1 MSEKNKLTI
10 IIVTYNSDA
19 IINNCLTNIS
29 LEKNEVFV
37 IDNNSS
43 DKTLEIVA
51 NNFPAV
57 KIIKNSKN
65 IGFGRANNIGLLQIT
80 NDFALILNVD
90 AQITEEDI
98 EKTIEIMSKNPDIAI
113 AGGVVH
119 NCVIDENKKIIS
131 SYPCQKNLE
140 QLKEEKPQE
149 LYFNKFVTME
159 LFHIGFLSVRLLDL
173 LDILIV
179 SFLLYK
185 AYQLLKGGTA
195 INIFIGIVSMYMLW
209 FLFVKIFE
217 MQLLGAILGQFMS
230 VGVLA
235 LIIVFQQEV
244 RRFLV
249 ILGSSSFTGK
259 DSFTRKILPWNW
271 KEEQITTADLIPV
284 IKACESMSNS
294 KTGAILVLSR
304 TTDLKFFENSGD
316 AMDADLSKRLLESI
330 FFKNSPLHDGAV
342 IIRNNKIKAARCVL
356 PVTDNNDLPAHL
368 GMRHRAA
375 LGITE
380 QSDAISI
387 IVSEETGNIS
397 VAKNG
402 VLENNLSIHDLELYL
417 QREY

>member
-1 MSEKNKLTI
+1 
-10 IIVTYNSDA
+10 
-19 IINNCLTNIS
+19 
-29 LEKNEVFV
+29 
-37 IDNNSS
+37 
-43 DKTLEIVA
+43 
-51 NNFPAV
+51 
-57 KIIKNSKN
+57 
-65 IGFGRANNIGLLQIT
+65 
-80 NDFALILNVD
+80 
-90 AQITEEDI
+90 
-98 EKTIEIMSKNPDIAI
+98 
-113 AGGVVH
+113 
-119 NCVIDENKKIIS
+119 
-131 SYPCQKNLE
+131 
-140 QLKEEKPQE
+140 
-149 LYFNKFVTME
+149 ME
-159 LFHIGFLSVRLLDL
+159 LFHLGFLSVRLLDL

-271 KEEQITTADLIPV
+271 KEEQVITADLIPV

-316 AMDADLSKRLLESI
+316 AMDADLSKRLIESI
-330 FFKNSPLHDGAV
+330 FFKNSPLHDGAA

-402 VLENNLSIHDLELYL
+402 VLENNLSVHDLELYL

>member
-1 MSEKNKLTI
+1 
-10 IIVTYNSDA
+10 
-19 IINNCLTNIS
+19 
-29 LEKNEVFV
+29 
-37 IDNNSS
+37 
-43 DKTLEIVA
+43 
-51 NNFPAV
+51 
-57 KIIKNSKN
+57 
-65 IGFGRANNIGLLQIT
+65 
-80 NDFALILNVD
+80 
-90 AQITEEDI
+90 
-98 EKTIEIMSKNPDIAI
+98 
-113 AGGVVH
+113 
-119 NCVIDENKKIIS
+119 
-131 SYPCQKNLE
+131 
-140 QLKEEKPQE
+140 
-149 LYFNKFVTME
+149 ME
-159 LFHIGFLSVRLLDL
+159 LFHIGFLTIRLLDL

-195 INIFIGIVSMYMLW
+195 INIFIGIISMYLLW

-235 LIIVFQQEV
+235 LIIVFQQEA

-249 ILGSSSFTGK
+249 LLGTSSLTGK
-259 DSFTRKILPWNW
+259 DSLTRKLLPWNW
-271 KEEQITTADLIPV
+271 KEEQVIAANLVPV
-284 IKACESMSNS
+284 VKACESMSNT
-294 KTGAILVLSR
+294 KTGALIVLSR

-316 AMDADLSKRLLESI
+316 AMDADVSKRLLESI

-356 PVTDNNDLPAHL
+356 PVTDNNELPAHL

-387 IVSEETGNIS
+387 IVSEETGAIS

-402 VLENNLSIHDLELYL
+402 VLENNLTFQELENYL
-417 QREY
+417 QIEY

>member
-1 MSEKNKLTI
+1 MEL
-10 IIVTYNSDA
+10 
-19 IINNCLTNIS
+19 
-29 LEKNEVFV
+29 F
-37 IDNNSS
+37 
-43 DKTLEIVA
+43 
-51 NNFPAV
+51 
-57 KIIKNSKN
+57 N
-65 IGFGRANNIGLLQIT
+65 IGFLT
-80 NDFALILNVD
+80 
-90 AQITEEDI
+90 
-98 EKTIEIMSKNPDIAI
+98 
-113 AGGVVH
+113 
-119 NCVIDENKKIIS
+119 
-131 SYPCQKNLE
+131 
-140 QLKEEKPQE
+140 
-149 LYFNKFVTME
+149 
-159 LFHIGFLSVRLLDL
+159 VRLLDL

-185 AYQLLKGGTA
+185 VYQLLKGGTA
-195 INIFIGIVSMYMLW
+195 INIFIGIVSMYLLW

-249 ILGSSSFTGK
+249 LLGSSSLTGK
-259 DSFTRKILPWNW
+259 DSLTRKILPWNW
-271 KEEQITTADLIPV
+271 KEEQVITADLIPV
-284 IKACESMSNS
+284 IKACESMSNT

-316 AMDADLSKRLLESI
+316 AMDADVSKRLLESI

-356 PVTDNNDLPAHL
+356 PVTDNNEIPAQL

-402 VLENNLSIHDLELYL
+402 ILENNLSIQEFEHYL

>member
-1 MSEKNKLTI
+1 
-10 IIVTYNSDA
+10 
-19 IINNCLTNIS
+19 
-29 LEKNEVFV
+29 
-37 IDNNSS
+37 
-43 DKTLEIVA
+43 
-51 NNFPAV
+51 
-57 KIIKNSKN
+57 
-65 IGFGRANNIGLLQIT
+65 
-80 NDFALILNVD
+80 
-90 AQITEEDI
+90 
-98 EKTIEIMSKNPDIAI
+98 
-113 AGGVVH
+113 
-119 NCVIDENKKIIS
+119 
-131 SYPCQKNLE
+131 
-140 QLKEEKPQE
+140 
-149 LYFNKFVTME
+149 ME
-159 LFHIGFLSVRLLDL
+159 LFHFGFLSIRLLDL

-179 SFLLYK
+179 GFLLFK
-185 AYQLLKGGTA
+185 IYQLLKGGA
-195 INIFIGIVSMYMLW
+195 AMSIFIGIIAIYLLW
-209 FLFVKIFE
+209 WLFVKILD
-217 MQLLGAILGQFMS
+217 MQLLGALLGQFMS

-249 ILGSSSFTGK
+249 LLGSSSFTGK
-259 DSFTRKILPWNW
+259 DSFTRKLLPWNW
-271 KEEQITTADLIPV
+271 KEEQVITADLIPV

-294 KTGAILVLSR
+294 KTGAIIVLSR

-342 IIRNNKIKAARCVL
+342 IIRNNKIKAARCIL

-380 QSDAISI
+380 QSDGISI

-402 VLENNLSIHDLELYL
+402 ILENNLSIQELELFL

>member
-1 MSEKNKLTI
+1 
-10 IIVTYNSDA
+10 
-19 IINNCLTNIS
+19 
-29 LEKNEVFV
+29 
-37 IDNNSS
+37 
-43 DKTLEIVA
+43 
-51 NNFPAV
+51 
-57 KIIKNSKN
+57 
-65 IGFGRANNIGLLQIT
+65 
-80 NDFALILNVD
+80 
-90 AQITEEDI
+90 
-98 EKTIEIMSKNPDIAI
+98 
-113 AGGVVH
+113 
-119 NCVIDENKKIIS
+119 
-131 SYPCQKNLE
+131 
-140 QLKEEKPQE
+140 
-149 LYFNKFVTME
+149 ME
-159 LFHIGFLSVRLLDL
+159 LFHIGFLTVRLLDL

-185 AYQLLKGGTA
+185 VYQLLKGGTA
-195 INIFIGIVSMYMLW
+195 INIFIGIVSMYLLW

-249 ILGSSSFTGK
+249 LLGSSSLTGK
-259 DSFTRKILPWNW
+259 DSLTRKILPWNW
-271 KEEQITTADLIPV
+271 KEEQVITADLIPV
-284 IKACESMSNS
+284 IKACESMSNT

-316 AMDADLSKRLLESI
+316 AMDADVSKRLLESI

-356 PVTDNNDLPAHL
+356 PVTDNNEIPAQL

-402 VLENNLSIHDLELYL
+402 ILENNLSIQEFEHYL

>member
-1 MSEKNKLTI
+1 
-10 IIVTYNSDA
+10 
-19 IINNCLTNIS
+19 
-29 LEKNEVFV
+29 
-37 IDNNSS
+37 
-43 DKTLEIVA
+43 
-51 NNFPAV
+51 
-57 KIIKNSKN
+57 
-65 IGFGRANNIGLLQIT
+65 
-80 NDFALILNVD
+80 
-90 AQITEEDI
+90 
-98 EKTIEIMSKNPDIAI
+98 
-113 AGGVVH
+113 
-119 NCVIDENKKIIS
+119 
-131 SYPCQKNLE
+131 
-140 QLKEEKPQE
+140 
-149 LYFNKFVTME
+149 ME
-159 LFHIGFLSVRLLDL
+159 LFHIGFLTIRLLDL

-185 AYQLLKGGTA
+185 VYQLLKGGTA
-195 INIFIGIVSMYMLW
+195 INIFIGIVSMYLLW

-249 ILGSSSFTGK
+249 LLGSSSLTGK
-259 DSFTRKILPWNW
+259 DSLTRKILPWNW
-271 KEEQITTADLIPV
+271 KEEQEITADLIPV
-284 IKACESMSNS
+284 IKACESMSNT
-294 KTGAILVLSR
+294 KTGAIIVLSR

-316 AMDADLSKRLLESI
+316 AMDADVSKRLLESI

-356 PVTDNNDLPAHL
+356 PVTDNNELPAHL

-387 IVSEETGNIS
+387 IVSEETGTIS

-402 VLENNLSIHDLELYL
+402 VLENNLTVQELEHYL
-417 QREY
+417 QKEY